1 MITTAIIQKLV
12 ATPELTAIV
21 GDRINPNIIKANSA
35 FPAIYVFCD
44 RMEKQGCYDAA
55 GVKEGVVEI
64 GVFAKSYNEA
74 RLIIQAIRTAL
85 DDFTGIVNNV
95 GLLMMRGKEV
105 SDEYDEKKE
114 LHIKVIEFDAVAE
127 PK

>member
-12 ATPELTAIV
+12 ATTAVTDLV
-21 GDRINPNIIKANSA
+21 GNRVNPNVIKPNSV

-44 RMEKQGCYDAA
+44 RMELQDCYDAS
-55 GVKEGVVEI
+55 GTKQGVVEI

-74 RLIIQAIRTAL
+74 RLIMQAIRNAL
-85 DDFTGIVNNV
+85 DNYTGIINNV

-105 SDEYDEKKE
+105 SDEFDETKE
-114 LHIKVIEFDAVAE
+114 LHIKVIEFEAVAE